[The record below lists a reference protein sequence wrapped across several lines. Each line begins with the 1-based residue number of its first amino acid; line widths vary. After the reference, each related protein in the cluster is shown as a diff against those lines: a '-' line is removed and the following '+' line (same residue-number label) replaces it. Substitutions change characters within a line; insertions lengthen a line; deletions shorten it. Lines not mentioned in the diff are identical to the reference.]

1 MTAYN
6 YKLTLRKRKYLAQ
19 FIQQPTRRLTRYS
32 RPGSNDVIYLWGDEV
47 LPPALQGQA
56 KVVRVEDGFLRSVGL
71 GAAFAAPMSWSFDT
85 QGLHHWGHTPTD
97 LEDLVQAVGHDKA
110 FVERAAELRRRIVE
124 SGVTKYNVD
133 HGDKPALPDRTPGQ
147 LRVLA
152 IGQVDGDA
160 ALRGIRTPVRT
171 NMGLLHSVRT
181 VRPDA
186 EIIYRP
192 HPDVVSRIREG
203 KDEEWCQFADY
214 RIETGALTELLP
226 SFDEIHV
233 LNSLAGFEALIRGCH
248 VVCHAQPFY
257 AGWGLTIDMYP
268 VTRRNPRS
276 LDQLV
281 AAALI
286 GYPRYRHPDT
296 GMPIEPE
303 QVLDLILELRR
314 PQTGA
319 APMAPWGQLLLLQC
333 ARLANWFRMRRIN
346 SHSAV
351 NAGESGHA

>member
-19 FIQQPTRRLTRYS
+19 FIQKPTRRLTRYS
-32 RPGSNDVIYLWGDEV
+32 CPGPNDVIYLWGDTT
-47 LPPALQGQA
+47 LPQALQGEA

-97 LEDLVQAVGHDKA
+97 LEGLIQSMGRDEPVL
-110 FVERAAELRRRIVE
+110 ERAADLRRRIVA
-124 SGVTKYNVD
+124 SGITKYNID
-133 HGDKPALPDRTPGQ
+133 HGDKPSLPDRTPGQ
-147 LRVLA
+147 LRVLV
-152 IGQVDGDA
+152 IGQVGGDA

-171 NMGLLHSVRT
+171 NMALLQSVRT

-186 EIIYRP
+186 EIHYRP
-192 HPDVVSRIREG
+192 HPDVVSRIRAG
-203 KDEEWCQFADY
+203 QDEEWRRFADH

-226 SFDEIHV
+226 LFDEVHV
-233 LNSLAGFEALIRGCH
+233 LNSLAGFEALIRGGH

-257 AGWGLTIDMYP
+257 AGWGLTSDMYP
-268 VTRRNPRS
+268 VTRRSHRS

-286 GYPRYRHPDT
+286 HYPRYRNPHT
-296 GMPIEPE
+296 GTPIEPE
-303 QVLDLILELRR
+303 QALDLIQELRR
-314 PQTGA
+314 AQA
-319 APMAPWGQLLLLQC
+319 CEAPMAPWRQQLLLQF
-333 ARLANWFRMRRIN
+333 ARLANWLGMRRISN
-346 SHSAV
+346 QSGL
-351 NAGESGHA
+351 NAGEGGHA